1 MSALHKVVWQSA
13 IGSFAALLLT
23 LPPAATAQTGPSFS
37 VGKVSSAQT
46 CTVYREYAGK
56 SGAVVTPWAAAAY
69 SSWRS
74 WLVKDCVN
82 NFATMRQ
89 SLQAALAG
97 SGGIRTREGG
107 GRYVISGTV
116 SAVDGGGA
124 RPAPDAPDYQKF
136 AISSNLM
143 TVNMDIT
150 VRDAGGRIVFGGL
163 LTKTIEVG
171 SDIKVDG
178 FRATSNMS
186 GEAAYTRLQHEV
198 ALAVARMVVFHFNP
212 LRAVETNGRVVRLN
226 YGAPLLTPGMKLQAI
241 GTDGQPLF
249 FRVSA
254 AVGDA
259 ASAEIRGDGNPR
271 SLPADGI
278 LTAIEV
284 DDPAN
289 NLQEFRRVDLP

>member
-1 MSALHKVVWQSA
+1 MTGLRDTAWRFVCGT
-13 IGSFAALLLT
+13 IFALLLA
-23 LPPAATAQTGPSFS
+23 LPQGAMAQSGPTFS
-37 VGKVSSAQT
+37 VGRVASAQT

-56 SGAVVTPWAAAAY
+56 AGLVVTPWAVGAY

-74 WLVKDCVN
+74 WLVKDCVT
-82 NFATMRQ
+82 NFASMRQ
-89 SLQAALAG
+89 SLQAALAA
-97 SGGIRTREGG
+97 SGGVRTREGG

-124 RPAPDAPDYQKF
+124 RPAPDAPDGKSY

-150 VRDAGGRIVFGGL
+150 VRDAAGRIVFGGL

-212 LRAVETNGRVVRLN
+212 LRVIDVNGRVVRLN
-226 YGAPLLTPGMKLQAI
+226 YGAPLLSAGMNLQAI
-241 GTDGQPLF
+241 GNDGQPIIL
-249 FRVSA
+249 RVVA
-254 AVGDA
+254 AGGGV
-259 ASAEIRGDGNPR
+259 ASAEARGDGDLR

-278 LTAIEV
+278 VTAIEV

-289 NLQEFRRVDLP
+289 NIQVFRRVDLP